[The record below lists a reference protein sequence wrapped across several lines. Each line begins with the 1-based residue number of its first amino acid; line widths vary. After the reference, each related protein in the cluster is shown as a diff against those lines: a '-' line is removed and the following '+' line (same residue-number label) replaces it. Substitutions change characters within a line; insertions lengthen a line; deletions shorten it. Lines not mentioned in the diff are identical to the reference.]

1 MQHFLTE
8 NYLLLLINTEFCTAA
23 GRHQIPGNIWQNQPC
38 FNQLVFNN

>member
-8 NYLLLLINTEFCTAA
+8 NYLLLLINTEFCIAV
-23 GRHQIPGNIWQNQPC
+23 GHLMMSYNIWQNQLC